1 MNEYNKRGSQ
11 PIRSVATSQDVPE
24 PTTQRKSTTIIA
36 RKRRK
41 RNRKSRIKRLISR
54 LNTRRIVF
62 LVAGACMTVVIVI
75 CIVKLVAGHSNT
87 ETEIKTSGTASEYD
101 LKTYYFVYEGNDGEP
116 VYINMDELTKAWAS
130 EAGFERRYAL
140 TDEERYEIA
149 QVVTAEADG
158 ECFAGKMA
166 ICQCILQA
174 AEDDDIRPTEVF
186 TKYSYSKRRPEPSQD
201 ALDAVMQV
209 FDFGTVVTKEPI
221 KYFYNPELVE
231 SKFHES
237 QTYVTKIGDHVFSAR
252 GSDQHGGSQLNQN
265 SSGKN
270 CGDAKGNK
278 TRPHH
283 SHAAAEIRGD
293 PQGYPGNTAAGA
305 QRWRQVQIRQDLRRL
320 QTHGSSAQ

>member
-1 MNEYNKRGSQ
+1 
-11 PIRSVATSQDVPE
+11 
-24 PTTQRKSTTIIA
+24 
-36 RKRRK
+36 
-41 RNRKSRIKRLISR
+41 
-54 LNTRRIVF
+54 
-62 LVAGACMTVVIVI
+62 MTVVIVI

-87 ETEIKTSGTASEYD
+87 ETEITTSGTASEYG

-174 AEDDDIRPTEVF
+174 AEDDNIRPTEVF

-237 QTYVTKIGDHVFSAR
+237 QTYVTKIGDHVFFSER
-252 GSDQHGGSQLNQN
+252 
-265 SSGKN
+265 K
-270 CGDAKGNK
+270 
-278 TRPHH
+278 
-283 SHAAAEIRGD
+283 
-293 PQGYPGNTAAGA
+293 
-305 QRWRQVQIRQDLRRL
+305 
-320 QTHGSSAQ
+320 

>member
-87 ETEIKTSGTASEYD
+87 ETEIKT
-101 LKTYYFVYEGNDGEP
+101 YYFVYEGNDGEP

-158 ECFAGKMA
+158 ECFTGKMA
-166 ICQCILQA
+166 IYQCILQA

-237 QTYVTKIGDHVFSAR
+237 QTYVTKIGDHVFFSER
-252 GSDQHGGSQLNQN
+252 
-265 SSGKN
+265 K
-270 CGDAKGNK
+270 
-278 TRPHH
+278 
-283 SHAAAEIRGD
+283 
-293 PQGYPGNTAAGA
+293 
-305 QRWRQVQIRQDLRRL
+305 
-320 QTHGSSAQ
+320 

>member
-101 LKTYYFVYEGNDGEP
+101 L
-116 VYINMDELTKAWAS
+116 YINMDELTKAWAS

-237 QTYVTKIGDHVFSAR
+237 QTYVTKIGDHVFFSER
-252 GSDQHGGSQLNQN
+252 
-265 SSGKN
+265 K
-270 CGDAKGNK
+270 
-278 TRPHH
+278 
-283 SHAAAEIRGD
+283 
-293 PQGYPGNTAAGA
+293 
-305 QRWRQVQIRQDLRRL
+305 
-320 QTHGSSAQ
+320 